1 MTENDGLLLL
11 ALLLLPLGSVLLLM
25 VVPSRERSAIIGLTA
40 ASSLAMFL
48 LSVYVF
54 LSYDYGDPAQFQGV
68 RAWTWMENV
77 GILGEKGI
85 QLKVGVDGIA
95 AAMVLLTG
103 IITMAGTWVSW
114 KIQHRTKDFFILLYI
129 LAAGVFGTFV
139 MLDLFFWFL
148 LYETAVLPM
157 YLLIAVWGSTRKE

>member
-1 MTENDGLLLL
+1 
-11 ALLLLPLGSVLLLM
+11 
-25 VVPSRERSAIIGLTA
+25 
-40 ASSLAMFL
+40 
-48 LSVYVF
+48 
-54 LSYDYGDPAQFQGV
+54 
-68 RAWTWMENV
+68 MENV

-103 IITMAGTWVSW
+103 IMIHGRDLGLRGRSSTAR
-114 KIQHRTKDFFILLYI
+114 RTSSSCCYM

-157 YLLIAVWGSTRKE
+157 YLLIAVWGSTRKEYGAMKLMMMLAGGVDPHLRRHLRHLLRGRSRHVRHRGALRGRLPAWVSRSSSSR